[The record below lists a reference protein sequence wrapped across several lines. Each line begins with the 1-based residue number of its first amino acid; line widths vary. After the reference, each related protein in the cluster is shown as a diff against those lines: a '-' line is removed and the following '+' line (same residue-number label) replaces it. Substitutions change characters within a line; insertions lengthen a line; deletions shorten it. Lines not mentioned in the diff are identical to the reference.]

1 MKSLGMTASKVNPI
15 TAKLA
20 RAAEKISAHSK
31 QIAEL
36 QKSLDRLCGAKSTA
50 EKKRVLTNTRQLLL
64 VALANHPETAENI
77 LFDIPV
83 ANESCDGCGECA
95 DACPTKAI
103 DILNGHAEVL
113 STHCVACALCMD
125 VCPVGAIDFEECDG
139 TRLIV
144 DDPEAQKKIEEE
156 EKAKRQREEAREKG
170 KEYGKKALE
179 FLERQ
184 SDLEDE
190 EQRQA
195 QASPKGKK
203 PAETA

>member
-1 MKSLGMTASKVNPI
+1 M
-15 TAKLA
+15 
-20 RAAEKISAHSK
+20 
-31 QIAEL
+31 
-36 QKSLDRLCGAKSTA
+36 
-50 EKKRVLTNTRQLLL
+50 
-64 VALANHPETAENI
+64 
-77 LFDIPV
+77 
-83 ANESCDGCGECA
+83 
-95 DACPTKAI
+95 
-103 DILNGHAEVL
+103 
-113 STHCVACALCMD
+113 
-125 VCPVGAIDFEECDG
+125 